1 MTGSFLV
8 AGLLPKFG
16 FKLSSR
22 GSPAE
27 QIHSPLLVKANGKG
41 GGQRSWQDQRP
52 YSVKRLTALINAT
65 HNRKFYVTGRLSVKY
80 IIFPG
85 LLFKKA
91 LFELIILFYSQELLL
106 KGVSCP

>member
-8 AGLLPKFG
+8 AGLSPKFG

-27 QIHSPLLVKANGKG
+27 QIHSPLLVKTNGMG
-41 GGQRSWQDQRP
+41 GKEQRSWQDQRP

-65 HNRKFYVTGRLSVKY
+65 HNRKFYVTGRLSVKN
-80 IIFPG
+80 PR
-85 LLFKKA
+85 KM
-91 LFELIILFYSQELLL
+91 
-106 KGVSCP
+106 PR